1 MRSVVAHIV
10 SCILLAGISLM
21 TSCREDE
28 VIILAEY
35 ERLPL
40 GDNSRSDYAGLYLL
54 NEGNMGSNKCSL
66 DFVDFDNGY
75 YVRNLY
81 AEKNPNVVKELGD
94 VGNDVQIYGSKM
106 YAVINCSHKV
116 EVLDARSCQRL
127 GQVDIPNCRYIAF
140 DKGFAY
146 VSAYVGPVGIDPN
159 AQLGAVFQVDTATL
173 EITAEVTVGYQP
185 DELVIQ
191 DGLIYVAN
199 SEKDKRTNRMEVR
212 DTLNVSCSEMDICG
226 DSLYLYSVE
235 WSNISQENNV
245 TYGII
250 DVRTGE
256 LISNSFIKDGTE
268 TDIEIPY
275 GLKVNPETGDV
286 YVTDAK
292 NYVSS
297 GNLHCYGRDGIRKW
311 SVRTGD
317 IPAHMAFLYK
327 NK

>member
-106 YAVINCSHKV
+106 YAVSTVRIKSKSSMLVLVSDWDKWTYLIADISPSIKV
-116 EVLDARSCQRL
+116 LLMFRL
-127 GQVDIPNCRYIAF
+127 
-140 DKGFAY
+140 
-146 VSAYVGPVGIDPN
+146 
-159 AQLGAVFQVDTATL
+159 
-173 EITAEVTVGYQP
+173 
-185 DELVIQ
+185 
-191 DGLIYVAN
+191 
-199 SEKDKRTNRMEVR
+199 M
-212 DTLNVSCSEMDICG
+212 
-226 DSLYLYSVE
+226 
-235 WSNISQENNV
+235 
-245 TYGII
+245 
-250 DVRTGE
+250 
-256 LISNSFIKDGTE
+256 
-268 TDIEIPY
+268 
-275 GLKVNPETGDV
+275 
-286 YVTDAK
+286 
-292 NYVSS
+292 
-297 GNLHCYGRDGIRKW
+297 
-311 SVRTGD
+311 
-317 IPAHMAFLYK
+317 
-327 NK
+327 

>member
-54 NEGNMGSNKCSL
+54 NEGNMGSNKCTL

-146 VSAYVGPVGIDPN
+146 VS
-159 AQLGAVFQVDTATL
+159 
-173 EITAEVTVGYQP
+173 E
-185 DELVIQ
+185 
-191 DGLIYVAN
+191 
-199 SEKDKRTNRMEVR
+199 
-212 DTLNVSCSEMDICG
+212 
-226 DSLYLYSVE
+226 
-235 WSNISQENNV
+235 
-245 TYGII
+245 
-250 DVRTGE
+250 
-256 LISNSFIKDGTE
+256 
-268 TDIEIPY
+268 
-275 GLKVNPETGDV
+275 GDV
-286 YVTDAK
+286 YFRVTKSNNYAK
-292 NYVSS
+292 LANKTLEDLEIGARSCLSS
-297 GNLHCYGRDGIRKW
+297 RYRYSRNYGRSNGGLSTR
-311 SVRTGD
+311 
-317 IPAHMAFLYK
+317 
-327 NK
+327 